1 MHILPGILVTGAFLL
16 FKPLLDSSGYPPLLA
31 FLLAVLLVG
40 LPFPIGVMLFKG
52 KKLNGHYSLKGVLGY
67 REKIPWKTF
76 TWVFIAAGVA
86 AYGLLVLA
94 APLSTALQGSL
105 FSWLPDWMILE
116 EQTQY
121 GVFPKNVLLVT
132 FSLQLVVTGVL
143 LPWVEEMY
151 FRGYL
156 LPRISRFGKAAPLLG
171 GIFFGLYHVWQ
182 LYGFVSVLFLGVLLG
197 YLVWWKRDLRLSIS
211 MHIFANAL
219 AVVMS
224 LLLVLTM

>member
-1 MHILPGILVTGAFLL
+1 MHIIPGLLVTGAFIL
-16 FKPLLDSSGYPPLLA
+16 FKLLLDSSGYPPLLA
-31 FLLAVLLVG
+31 FLLAVLLVD
-40 LPFPIGVMLFKG
+40 LPFLMGVMLYEG
-52 KKLNGHYSLKGVLGY
+52 KKLNGHYSLNGVIGY

-76 TWVFIAAGVA
+76 VWIFIAAGVA
-86 AYGLLVLA
+86 AYGLITLS
-94 APLSTALQGSL
+94 APLSNALQGSL
-105 FSWLPDWMILE
+105 FSWLPGWMILA

-121 GVFPKNVLLVT
+121 NAYSKNVLLLT

-182 LYGFVSVLFLGVLLG
+182 LYGFVSVLLMGVLLS

-224 LLLVLTM
+224 LMLVLSM